1 VASAKGRR
9 SLFTCVVLSTEI
21 FGRVTRLTRQHWM
34 TLCLRAN
41 LFGVCVLASA
51 LIGADARAEEGIP
64 LKLGKEALGLHVPMQ
79 LMGKTIYGQ
88 VPDEHFVFM
97 VEDALEKLKREKN
110 ILVLSVPKLKNGL
123 ALMTPGRK
131 RGNMVQILAF
141 DEDELD
147 ADANTPLGRAN
158 NSIALLTL
166 GHEIGHHLCRHL
178 TDRKLPPWEQ
188 ELEADQVG
196 GAILAQSSWRGFFR
210 GAEKRLELEDFLDA
224 GRRVLGD
231 EQGSETHPPLAK
243 RLEAIR
249 QGWNSQSPEDAL
261 GNCAVKPEL
270 TKGRAR
276 KP

>member
-1 VASAKGRR
+1 MWQS
-9 SLFTCVVLSTEI
+9 
-21 FGRVTRLTRQHWM
+21 TRLKAILFSFCII
-34 TLCLRAN
+34 LCTWS
-41 LFGVCVLASA
+41 VV
-51 LIGADARAEEGIP
+51 DARAQEGIP
-64 LKLGKEALGLHVPMQ
+64 LKLGKEAIGFHIPIR
-79 LMGKTIYGQ
+79 LMGKTVYGQ
-88 VPDEHFVFM
+88 TPDEHFVFM
-97 VEDALEKLKREKN
+97 VEDALEKLQREKN

-123 ALMTPGRK
+123 ALMAPGRK
-131 RGNMVQILAF
+131 RGDMVRILAF

-158 NSIALLTL
+158 NSIALVTIA
-166 GHEIGHHLCRHL
+166 HEIGHHVCRHL
-178 TDRKLPPWEQ
+178 TDRKVQPWDQ

-210 GAEKRLELEDFLDA
+210 GAEKSLELDDFLDA

-249 QGWNSQSPEDAL
+249 QGWNSQSHEAAL
-261 GNCAVKPEL
+261 GNCAAKPEP